1 MRRSILCGSGL
12 FWRLFETR
20 REPQACPCF
29 GEGEARGILLKSML
43 IKPCK
48 AIHGTIELP
57 GDKSISHRA
66 AILSSLAKGRT
77 EIRRFLFSDDCLV
90 TLNALKAMGVGAK
103 TFKRG
108 HRVIIDSCGVLRPPR
123 HALDMKESGT
133 SARMLMG
140 LLAGQRF
147 VSRLTG
153 APSLLR
159 RPMARVIKPLSL
171 MGAGIRAR
179 HRGGKDYLPVL
190 IRPSVLHGICWKQEV
205 ASAQVKSALLL
216 AGLFAQGETCV
227 HEAVTTRD
235 HTERMLRFFGAD
247 LRMSGGDIMVK
258 GRGLTSPGLVI
269 VPGDISSAAFFI
281 VAALVVKGSC
291 LLIKRVGVNPT
302 RTGAIRVLQRMG
314 GCIRLISGQKG
325 YEPVADLDIR
335 SSRLGGTRIRSAEI
349 PSLID
354 ELPVLMVA
362 ASLAEG
368 RTVIEGAGEL
378 RVKETDRI
386 RSMSWNLKKAG
397 VKIDTKVTAGREDI
411 VITGSGGIKGAHFRS
426 FGDHRTAM
434 SMYVAALA
442 ASGVSSLDDPAC
454 VGKSFPEYFS
464 AFKHLIVR

>member
-1 MRRSILCGSGL
+1 MI
-12 FWRLFETR
+12 
-20 REPQACPCF
+20 
-29 GEGEARGILLKSML
+29 

-48 AIHGTIELP
+48 AIHGTAELP

-90 TLNALKAMGVGAK
+90 TLSALKAMGVGVRI
-103 TFKRG
+103 FRRE
-108 HRVIIDSCGVLRPPR
+108 HRVVIDSSGVLCPPMGS
-123 HALDMKESGT
+123 LNMNESGT

-140 LLAGQRF
+140 LLAGQGF
-147 VSRLTG
+147 ASRLTG
-153 APSLLR
+153 APSLLK

-171 MGAGIRAR
+171 MGAGIQAR
-179 HRGGKDYLPVL
+179 RKGGKDYLPVS
-190 IRPSVLHGICWKQEV
+190 IRPSVLHGICWRQEV

-227 HEAVTTRD
+227 HEAVMTRD

-247 LRMSGGDIMVK
+247 LRMSGGGIVVK
-258 GRGLTSPGLVI
+258 GGELTSPGFVI

-281 VAALVVKGSC
+281 VAALVLKGSR
-291 LLIKRVGVNPT
+291 LVLKHVGVNPT

-314 GCIRLISGQKG
+314 GRIRLVSRQKG
-325 YEPVADLDIR
+325 YEPAADLDIR
-335 SSRLGGTRIRSAEI
+335 FSRLCGTRIRSAEI

-386 RSMSWNLKKAG
+386 RSMSWNLKRAG
-397 VKIDTKVTAGREDI
+397 VKIGTKVAAGREDI

-464 AFKHLIVR
+464 VFKHLIAR

>member
-1 MRRSILCGSGL
+1 MK
-12 FWRLFETR
+12 T
-20 REPQACPCF
+20 
-29 GEGEARGILLKSML
+29 ML

-48 AIHGTIELP
+48 AVCGTIELP

-77 EIRRFLFSDDCLV
+77 EIRGFLFSDDCLV
-90 TLNALKAMGVGAK
+90 TLSALKAMGVDVK
-103 TFKRG
+103 TFTRE
-108 HRVIIDSCGVLRPPR
+108 HRVIIDSCGVLCPPR
-123 HALDMKESGT
+123 YPLDMKESGT

-140 LLAGQRF
+140 LLAGQGF

-171 MGAGIRAR
+171 MGAEIQAR
-179 HRGGKDYLPVL
+179 QRGGRDYLPVL
-190 IRPSVLHGICWKQEV
+190 IRPSVLHGICWKQDV

-216 AGLFAQGETCV
+216 AGLFAQGDTCV

-247 LRMSGGDIMVK
+247 LRVSGGDIVVK
-258 GRGLTSPGLVI
+258 RSDLVSPGLVNI
-269 VPGDISSAAFFI
+269 PGDISSAAFFI
-281 VAALVVKGSC
+281 VAALVLKGSH
-291 LLIKRVGVNPT
+291 LVLRRVGVNPT

-314 GCIRLISGQKG
+314 GCIRLISEQKG

-335 SSRLGGTRIRSAEI
+335 FGELCGTRIRSAEI

-354 ELPVLMVA
+354 ELPILMVA
-362 ASLAEG
+362 ASMAKG

-386 RSMSWNLKKAG
+386 RSMGWNLKKAG
-397 VKIDTKVTAGREDI
+397 VKIDTKVAANREDI

-442 ASGVSSLDDPAC
+442 ASGASSLDDPAC
-454 VGKSFPEYFS
+454 VSKSFPKYFS
-464 AFKHLIVR
+464 VFNHLIVR